1 MEFAIAHKEWTVEDW
16 KRVIWTDETKINRF
30 GSDRRKWAWKK
41 PGESLSGRLVEG
53 KLKFGGGSLMMWGCF
68 CWHGVGYA
76 CKIDG
81 KMDKELYCKI
91 LEDDLQKSIEYYGL
105 DRTTSSSSKTMTPNT
120 PLDLLNNGSKMM
132 GLMFSYG
139 HHNLL
144 TSIQLSTYGKS

>member
-1 MEFAIAHKEWTVEDW
+1 M
-16 KRVIWTDETKINRF
+16 IWSDETKINRF
-30 GSDRRKWAWKK
+30 GSDGRKWGWKK
-41 PGESLSGRLVEG
+41 PGESLSDRLVEG
-53 KLKFGGGSLMMWGCF
+53 KLKFGGGSLIMWGCF

-105 DRTTSSSSKTMTPNT
+105 DRDNIIFQQDNDSKHT
-120 PLDLLNNGSKMM
+120 LDLLNNGSEIM